1 LTEKKTKKE
10 RSIKVNSTLKEIV
23 YRIYH
28 KSGITNLEEFIFL
41 NKYGTKSIDKS
52 YVNVKL
58 KELFSKYR
66 IRVKGNVSTHTF
78 RKTLGRRVVEVSNY
92 SNESLVLLMELFGHS
107 NMGITKRYLGI
118 TKDEIHILTSRG
130 PVEPGPIRGDN
141 VPAETPVQQNP
152 LDREAIVEIVRGLLA
167 DILGIE
173 PGEISEGQSFIED
186 LGAASMELIELVDKM
201 EQEFAERSVGF
212 RIADEDLEDL
222 KTVRDAVDYV
232 VDRVSGSS

>member
-1 LTEKKTKKE
+1 MSRLGQNTTTSFIEWNDFISLITRLEKDKEYKFCLLISIGVFTGVRISDLLTLKFSQILNEDVFLITEKKTKKD

-23 YRIYH
+23 QRIYN
-28 KSGITNLEEFIFL
+28 KSGISNQDELMFL

-66 IRVKGNVSTHTF
+66 IRVKGNVSTHSF

-118 TKDEIHILTSRG
+118 TKDEIHNVYDCLT
-130 PVEPGPIRGDN
+130 
-141 VPAETPVQQNP
+141 
-152 LDREAIVEIVRGLLA
+152 
-167 DILGIE
+167 
-173 PGEISEGQSFIED
+173 F
-186 LGAASMELIELVDKM
+186 
-201 EQEFAERSVGF
+201 
-212 RIADEDLEDL
+212 
-222 KTVRDAVDYV
+222 
-232 VDRVSGSS
+232 

>member
-1 LTEKKTKKE
+1 MSRLGQNTTTSFIEWNDFISLITRLENDKEYKFCLLISIGVFTGVRISDLLTLKFSHILNEDVFLLTEKKTKKD

-23 YRIYH
+23 QRIYN
-28 KSGITNLEEFIFL
+28 KSGISNQDELIFL

-118 TKDEIHILTSRG
+118 TKDEIHNVYDCLT
-130 PVEPGPIRGDN
+130 
-141 VPAETPVQQNP
+141 
-152 LDREAIVEIVRGLLA
+152 
-167 DILGIE
+167 
-173 PGEISEGQSFIED
+173 F
-186 LGAASMELIELVDKM
+186 
-201 EQEFAERSVGF
+201 
-212 RIADEDLEDL
+212 
-222 KTVRDAVDYV
+222 
-232 VDRVSGSS
+232 